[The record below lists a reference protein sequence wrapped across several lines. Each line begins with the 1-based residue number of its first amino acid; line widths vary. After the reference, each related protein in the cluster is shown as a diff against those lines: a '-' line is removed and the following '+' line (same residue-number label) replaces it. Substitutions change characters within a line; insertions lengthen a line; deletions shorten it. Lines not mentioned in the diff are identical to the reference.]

1 MSDDTE
7 RDLPSQVSDGK
18 PGFFDR
24 FADAVSRYTAKAW
37 FFASCC
43 LLVLVWAP
51 SFLVVPDVDTWQL
64 LINTPTTVV
73 TFLLVGLMQ
82 NSSARST
89 AATNQKLNALAK
101 FHLATAS
108 RDSQPDAPAVATAS
122 QELREVFGLED
133 REGS

>member
-1 MSDDTE
+1 MSDDVE
-7 RDLPSQVSDGK
+7 RDLPSEVSDGK

-37 FFASCC
+37 FFAACV
-43 LLVLVWAP
+43 LLVLLWAP
-51 SFLVVPDVDTWQL
+51 SLLVVPDVDTWQL

-82 NSSARST
+82 NSSARTT

-101 FHLATAS
+101 FHLATAPN
-108 RDSQPDAPAVATAS
+108 RWTADVAAAAD
-122 QELREVFGLED
+122 ELREVFGLED